1 MWKVLCNSFPHSQ
14 ILLDLRATL
23 IQKAA
28 GGWVSSVLRLC
39 KFLCLASV
47 EMEASLLSLD
57 CEARSSSHRHSI
69 LISNVHSL
77 VAVVVLQRSMEV
89 GRWIPTILSFRAS
102 SETRAQATEAGDDM
116 YTHSS
121 MASPGQASLEN
132 CPSVYKQEA
141 CPSKPCV
148 SLRSAPRLPGRMG
161 KSFLFKCHHDYLV
174 LWRQRTLKWG
184 TKPCSLAN
192 RRECF
197 CLIFFFSLLVNFLHH
212 D

>member
-1 MWKVLCNSFPHSQ
+1 MNGAQSWWLMWKVLCNSFPHSQ

-28 GGWVSSVLRLC
+28 GGWVSWVLRLC
-39 KFLCLASV
+39 KFLCWASV

-57 CEARSSSHRHSI
+57 CEASSHRHSI
-69 LISNVHSL
+69 LISNVLSL
-77 VAVVVLQRSMEV
+77 VAVVVLQRSVEM

-102 SETRAQATEAGDDM
+102 SETRVQATEAGGDM

-148 SLRSAPRLPGRMG
+148 
-161 KSFLFKCHHDYLV
+161 
-174 LWRQRTLKWG
+174 
-184 TKPCSLAN
+184 
-192 RRECF
+192 
-197 CLIFFFSLLVNFLHH
+197 FS
-212 D
+212 